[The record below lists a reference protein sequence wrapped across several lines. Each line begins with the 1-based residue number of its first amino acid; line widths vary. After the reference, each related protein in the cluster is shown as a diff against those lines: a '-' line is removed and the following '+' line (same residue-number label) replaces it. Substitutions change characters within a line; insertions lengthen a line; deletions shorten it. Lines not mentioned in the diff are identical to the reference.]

1 MILIL
6 VVFGITILLVVVWM
20 VALDHR
26 DERKNLIRWLPANFA
41 EWMRDEAREASG
53 HLQRRKHS

>member
-20 VALDHR
+20 VLWIIGTK
-26 DERKNLIRWLPANFA
+26 EKT
-41 EWMRDEAREASG
+41 
-53 HLQRRKHS
+53 